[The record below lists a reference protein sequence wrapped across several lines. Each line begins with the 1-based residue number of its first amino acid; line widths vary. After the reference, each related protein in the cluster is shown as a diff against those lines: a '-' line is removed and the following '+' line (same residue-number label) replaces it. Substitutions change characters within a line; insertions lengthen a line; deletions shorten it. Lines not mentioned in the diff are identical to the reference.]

1 MTETAPLRGTILL
14 AEDNPHQREIL
25 TRLARPLTSGEL
37 LAAEHGADALARL
50 EGRDELELLI
60 TDLQMPVMDGVA
72 LLRHVAERGLSP
84 MIVLV
89 SAEHSSIL
97 TAAERV
103 AKAYGL
109 RLLGSVAKPVTRAAL
124 HALVMSAQGGE
135 AGQAPVPPV
144 RVPGPSVPALS
155 ADEIRT
161 WIERGHLSVDLQPK
175 LDLASGAV
183 GGAEALA
190 RLFSPV
196 ARTRIPPG
204 RFVPVIETDRALT
217 TDFTLAVTR
226 CVTGALAAWPV
237 GMPPPTLSIN
247 LPGSSL
253 ADAALADRL
262 AGILEQ
268 AGIAPARIVWEVTE
282 TAALE
287 SMGAAIEI
295 LTRLRL
301 KGSGLSTDDYG
312 TGHSSLDRLAAIPFT
327 EVKLD
332 RAFVHGCAADRSART
347 IIASTV
353 QLAHDLGMRCVAEG
367 AETDD
372 EVEVLRDLGCDAV
385 QGYAVARPM
394 PVDEFAAWCHER
406 SAGTRVA

>member
-1 MTETAPLRGTILL
+1 MTESALLQGTILL

-25 TRLARPLTSGEL
+25 RRLARPLTSGEL
-37 LAAEHGADALARL
+37 LAAENGADALARL
-50 EGRDELELLI
+50 EGRGELDLLI

-84 MIVLV
+84 MIILI
-89 SAEHSSIL
+89 SAEHASIL

-103 AKAYGL
+103 ATAYGL
-109 RLLGSVAKPVTRAAL
+109 RLLGSVAKPATRTAL
-124 HALVMSAQGGE
+124 HALVERALAADAGE
-135 AGQAPVPPV
+135 APPPV
-144 RVPGPSVPALS
+144 HVPGPSVPALS
-155 ADEIRT
+155 ADQIRA
-161 WIERGHLSVDLQPK
+161 WIDRGHLSVDLQPK

-190 RLFSPV
+190 RLFSP
-196 ARTRIPPG
+196 AAGSRIPPG

-217 TDFTLAVTR
+217 TDFTLAVTQ
-226 CVTGALAAWPV
+226 CVAGALAAWPV
-237 GMPPPTLSIN
+237 GTPPPTLSIN

-253 ADAALADRL
+253 ADAVLADRL
-262 AGILEQ
+262 AGILDQ
-268 AGIAPARIVWEVTE
+268 AGVAPARIVWEVTE

-287 SMGAAIEI
+287 NMGAAIEI

-301 KGSGLSTDDYG
+301 KGSGLSIDDYG

-332 RAFVHGCAADRSART
+332 RAFVHGCVADRSART

-353 QLAHDLGMRCVAEG
+353 RLAHDLGMKCVAEG
-367 AETDD
+367 AETDA
-372 EVEVLRDLGCDAV
+372 EVEVLRDLGCDTV

-394 PVDEFAAWCHER
+394 PVDAFAAWCHER
-406 SAGTRVA
+406 TASGTPA

>member
-1 MTETAPLRGTILL
+1 M
-14 AEDNPHQREIL
+14 
-25 TRLARPLTSGEL
+25 
-37 LAAEHGADALARL
+37 
-50 EGRDELELLI
+50 
-60 TDLQMPVMDGVA
+60 V
-72 LLRHVAERGLSP
+72 
-84 MIVLV
+84 VLV

-103 AKAYGL
+103 ARAYGM

-124 HALVMSAQGGE
+124 HALV
-135 AGQAPVPPV
+135 AGALAETAGAAPGTPV
-144 RVPGPSVPALS
+144 RIPGPSVVALS
-155 ADEIRT
+155 AAEIRS
-161 WIERGHLSVDLQPK
+161 WIGQGHLSVDLQPK
-175 LDLASGAV
+175 LELASGAV

-196 ARTRIPPG
+196 AGLRIPPG
-204 RFVPVIETDRALT
+204 RFVPVIETDPALT
-217 TDFTLAVTR
+217 ADFTLAVTR
-226 CVTGALAAWPV
+226 TVAGALAAWPV
-237 GMPPPTLSIN
+237 GTPPPTLSIN
-247 LPGSSL
+247 LAGSSL
-253 ADAALADRL
+253 ADPALADRL
-262 AGILEQ
+262 AETLDH

-301 KGSGLSTDDYG
+301 KGSGLSIDDYG
-312 TGHSSLDRLAAIPFT
+312 TGHSSLGRLAAIPFT

-332 RAFVHGCAADRSART
+332 RAFVHGCVADRSART

-353 QLAHDLGMRCVAEG
+353 RLAHDLGMKCVAEG

-372 EVEVLRDLGCDAV
+372 EVDVLRDLGCDAV

-394 PVDEFAAWCHER
+394 PVDAFAAWCLAR
-406 SAGTRVA
+406 

>member
-1 MTETAPLRGTILL
+1 MTETTLLGGAVLL
-14 AEDNPHQREIL
+14 AEDDPHQREIL
-25 TRLARPLTSGEL
+25 TRLARPLTSGDL
-37 LAAEHGADALARL
+37 LVAEHGADALSKL
-50 EGRDELELLI
+50 DGRGELDLLI

-84 MIVLV
+84 MVVLV

-103 AKAYGL
+103 ARAYGM

-124 HALVMSAQGGE
+124 HALVAGALAE
-135 AGQAPVPPV
+135 AAGAAPVPPV
-144 RVPGPSVPALS
+144 RVPGPSVVALS
-155 ADEIRT
+155 AAEIRS
-161 WIERGHLSVDLQPK
+161 WIGQGHLSIDLQPK
-175 LDLASGAV
+175 LELASGAV

-196 ARTRIPPG
+196 AGLRIPPG
-204 RFVPVIETDRALT
+204 RFVPVIESDRMLT
-217 TDFTLAVTR
+217 ADFTLAVTR
-226 CVTGALAAWPV
+226 TVAGALAAWPV
-237 GMPPPTLSIN
+237 GTPPPTLSIN

-253 ADAALADRL
+253 ADPALADRL
-262 AGILEQ
+262 AETLDH
-268 AGIAPARIVWEVTE
+268 AGIEPARIVWEVTE

-301 KGSGLSTDDYG
+301 KGSGLSIDDYG
-312 TGHSSLDRLAAIPFT
+312 TGHSSLGRLAAIPFT

-353 QLAHDLGMRCVAEG
+353 QLAHDLGMKCVAEG

-372 EVEVLRDLGCDAV
+372 EVDVLRDLGCDAV

-394 PVDEFAAWCHER
+394 PVDAFAAWCLAR
-406 SAGTRVA
+406 